1 MVYHY
6 FASQK
11 EKDYNTIGKMI
22 ICIPSMAEVK
32 YYNMYNI
39 ENLKKYWFLYIR
51 YYLVR
56 LEECNA

>member
-39 ENLKKYWFLYIR
+39 ENLKKY
-51 YYLVR
+51 
-56 LEECNA
+56 